1 VPELP
6 EVETVRRGLAPV
18 MEGGEI
24 VAAQLLRPGLRYPF
38 PPHLAEAL
46 KGRRIIAV
54 RRRAKFLL
62 IELSGG
68 RTLISH
74 LGMSG
79 SWRIEAAQSVVLPP
93 AAELRKHDHVIL
105 LVKRPAGESGAGRD
119 AGGGIGD
126 AGGVRSGD
134 PAGGGKT
141 AEDNSRMPPGSGS
154 APAGSLW
161 RIIYNDP
168 RRFGFLL
175 PADSAQL
182 PQNPLLAD
190 LGVEPL
196 GNEFSAAYLQE
207 ALKGRKTPL
216 KAALLDQH
224 IIAGLGN
231 IYSCESL
238 WRAQLSPFRAAGSLG
253 ESGAAAAQ
261 MAANLAQS
269 VRSVLEDALAAGGSH
284 LRNYVQTNGSL
295 GGFQHNF
302 QVYGRAGKP
311 CRRCGALIEKK
322 PIAGRSSFY
331 CGNCQK

>member
-1 VPELP
+1 MPELP
-6 EVETVRRGLAPV
+6 EVETVKRGLAPV
-18 MEGGEI
+18 MEGGQI
-24 VAAQLLRPGLRYPF
+24 VAAQLLGPGLRYPF
-38 PPHLAEAL
+38 PPHLAAAL

-68 RTLISH
+68 QTLISH

-79 SWRIEAAQSVVLPP
+79 SWRIEAVQSAALPP

-105 LVKRPAGESGAGRD
+105 LVRRPAGESGAGSG
-119 AGGGIGD
+119 AGSGIGG

-134 PAGGGKT
+134 SAGGGKT
-141 AEDNSRMPPGSGS
+141 AKDNSKMPSGS
-154 APAGSLW
+154 APAGGLW

-175 PADSAQL
+175 LAATEQL

-207 ALKGRKTPL
+207 AFKGRKTPL

-261 MAANLAQS
+261 MAAELAQG

-311 CRRCGALIEKK
+311 CRRCGAVIENK

>member
-1 VPELP
+1 MPELP

-18 MEGGEI
+18 MDGALI
-24 VAAQLLRPGLRYPF
+24 ADAQLFGPGLRYPF
-38 PPHLAEAL
+38 PPHLAEML
-46 KGRRIIAV
+46 KGKRVIAV

-68 RTLISH
+68 ETLISH

-79 SWRIEAAQSVVLPP
+79 SWRIEALGAAAPP
-93 AAELRKHDHVIL
+93 EPRKHDHVIL
-105 LVKRPAGESGAGRD
+105 TVKSASGA
-119 AGGGIGD
+119 
-126 AGGVRSGD
+126 
-134 PAGGGKT
+134 
-141 AEDNSRMPPGSGS
+141 
-154 APAGSLW
+154 LF

-175 PADSAQL
+175 PAETDRLA
-182 PQNPLLAD
+182 QNPLLAD

-196 GNEFSAAYLQE
+196 GNEFSAAFLQE
-207 ALKGRKTPL
+207 AFKGKKTLL

-231 IYSCESL
+231 IYGCEAL
-238 WRAQLSPFRAAGSLG
+238 WRAELSPFREAGSLG
-253 ESGAAAAQ
+253 EAEGAAEQ
-261 MAANLAQS
+261 MAAKLAQA

-284 LRNYVQTNGSL
+284 LRNYAKTDGSL

-322 PIAGRSSFY
+322 PIAGRSTFY